1 MSALDLAGGL
11 LSPGQAPFNK
21 ILAAPPLYRKLVESQ
36 VALTDDERDRLKRE
50 YDAKSSSELHDPE
63 SCVLSSSWS
72 AASELT
78 SRWTHADKLAH
89 KRALRIDTV
98 DKEHQSKLKVM
109 FSVNDSPSLL
119 FLFTIVRPH
128 QRLR

>member
-11 LSPGQAPFNK
+11 LSPGQAPFNE

-63 SCVLSSSWS
+63 SSSWS

-78 SRWTHADKLAH
+78 SHWTHADKLAH

>member
-1 MSALDLAGGL
+1 MSAVDLAGGL

-21 ILAAPPLYRKLVESQ
+21 ILAAYRKLVESQ

-50 YDAKSSSELHDPE
+50 YDAKSSSELHHPE